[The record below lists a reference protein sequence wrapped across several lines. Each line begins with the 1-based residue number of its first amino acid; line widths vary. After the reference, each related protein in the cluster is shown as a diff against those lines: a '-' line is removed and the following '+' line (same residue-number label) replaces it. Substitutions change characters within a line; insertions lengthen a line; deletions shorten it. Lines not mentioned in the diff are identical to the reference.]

1 MTEPP
6 EPRRP
11 EGGGGEE
18 DWQQMERDAIRDFVA
33 DSTPDMQDAIDQA
46 RESMGAQAFD
56 DAVAEVVR
64 RANAPR
70 DEGEDDDYLGEIDD
84 DMLLDNGGDE
94 DTELGDMLGA
104 WRDDVDSE
112 PVPPIAERAQEI
124 HQLNQQFAEPAA
136 PSDARETDERNTE
149 PVSQLSELAAQVAS
163 HADMTPL
170 INALAEVEQAF
181 QAKKAALMG
190 LLEDTGHS
198 GAVVQA
204 IAQVQEGLAGLLPQ
218 INQAGEV
225 ITGAAQAL
233 QGGS

>member
-6 EPRRP
+6 EPRHP

-18 DWQQMERDAIRDFVA
+18 DYDATWENA
-33 DSTPDMQDAIDQA
+33 DADEI
-46 RESMGAQAFD
+46 MGGLED
-56 DAVAEVVR
+56 DALLDSIAQGVR
-64 RANAPR
+64 GELGPDELTELLSGLR
-70 DEGEDDDYLGEIDD
+70 DEPDATDIPMKNTARVERGENVL
-84 DMLLDNGGDE
+84 
-94 DTELGDMLGA
+94 
-104 WRDDVDSE
+104 E
-112 PVPPIAERAQEI
+112 PPGPK
-124 HQLNQQFAEPAA
+124 
-136 PSDARETDERNTE
+136 ETSERNNE

-181 QAKKAALMG
+181 QAKKSALMG

-204 IAQVQEGLAGLLPQ
+204 IAQAQESLAGVLPQ

-225 ITGAAQAL
+225 ITGAARAL